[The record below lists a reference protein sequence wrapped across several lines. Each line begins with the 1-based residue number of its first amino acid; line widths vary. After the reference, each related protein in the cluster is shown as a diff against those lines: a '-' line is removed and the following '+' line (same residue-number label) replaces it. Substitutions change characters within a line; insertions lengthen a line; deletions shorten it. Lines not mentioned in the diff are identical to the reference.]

1 MFKKMFLITAVIIVM
16 TFAAINVLT
25 TMEEIFRYFYRIREF
40 DLREVSWFLFNVA
53 VTAILAYLN
62 VKSIVFL
69 LDFKIWRV
77 IFTAVLG
84 VFTIFLYIFQ
94 VILLSDGSVSEL
106 QVIYFM
112 FNAIGAAI
120 LAYPLGIFIKDL
132 KRKKDDGPWKL
143 ITILSIIGISFVV
156 LNFIVCNAI
165 DIPDY
170 KPAQYI
176 AYFLIK
182 LSVPIVAIVLAVL
195 SFVYQHKEKVE
206 NKQRIVE
213 EKKPE

>member
-1 MFKKMFLITAVIIVM
+1 MFKKMLLITAVIITM

-25 TMEEIFRYFYRIREF
+25 TIEIFRYSI
-40 DLREVSWFLFNVA
+40 LWFLFNAAITA
-53 VTAILAYLN
+53 VLAYLN

-84 VFTIFLYIFQ
+84 AFTIFIFIFQ
-94 VILLSDGSVSEL
+94 VVILSSGLGSYL
-106 QVIYFM
+106 LAIYLM
-112 FNAIGAAI
+112 FNAIGAAV
-120 LAYPLGIFIKDL
+120 LVYPLGIFIKDL
-132 KRKKDDGPWKL
+132 KHKNGDDQWKI
-143 ITILSIIGISFVV
+143 ITIISIIGISFVV
-156 LNFIVCNAI
+156 LNYIVCNAI

-170 KPAQYI
+170 KPAQDLI
-176 AYFLIK
+176 TYFLIK
-182 LSVPIVAIVLAVL
+182 LSIPIVAIVLAVA

-213 EKKPE
+213 EKKPD